1 MKINFSNTVKD
12 SIEALSIKYNNI
24 VYEKQQKN
32 EDVIVLSLGEPFF
45 DLPLLSFEKLP
56 YPNIYHYSHSRGIL
70 ELRKKIMELYKSY
83 DSKVDFQK
91 EILVTAGSKIAIHMA
106 FMSMLNPKDEVI
118 IHEPAWVSYPEEIK
132 LCYGI
137 PKSVPFYETVYDF
150 EKYISSKTKLIIINS
165 PNNPTGKTYTE
176 QELVHVL
183 KLAKEYDLIIIS
195 DEAYSDYF
203 LDNKEFNSMVKIDNN
218 KEHSIVI
225 NSLSKNMGISGWR
238 IGYIISNKETIDQ
251 ILKLNQHLITCAP
264 TILQYYV
271 NHYFWKLLKLTK
283 PQIKKLLE
291 KRNLIKEFM
300 NSVNLKYLDGNSTYY
315 FFVSISDSKMK
326 SDEFCTKLLETK
338 NISVVPGIGYGKS
351 CDEFVRVSIGTEPIQ
366 RIKNA
371 LLIIKDFINSP

>member
-12 SIEALSIKYNNI
+12 SIQALSIKYNNI

-56 YPNIYHYSHSRGIL
+56 YPNIYHYSHSKGIL

-106 FMSMLNPKDEVI
+106 LMSMLNPKDEVI

-183 KLAKEYDLIIIS
+183 KLAKEYDLTIIS

-264 TILQYYV
+264 TILQHYV
-271 NHYFWKLLKLTK
+271 NYYFWKLLKLTK

-300 NSVNLKYLDGNSTYY
+300 NSINLKYLDGNSTYY

-338 NISVVPGIGYGKS
+338 NISVVPGIGYGKILFS
-351 CDEFVRVSIGTEPIQ
+351 HEKYPLNV
-366 RIKNA
+366 
-371 LLIIKDFINSP
+371 L